1 MKILTI
7 FLFLFLFSFLF
18 FSQNVSVNLHQISK
32 NKNVTLDSIYS
43 KHLEQYRSFYVY
55 LPKKYSRETM
65 YPVVYTTDGQSLS
78 DSLYFN
84 IIDSLIEH
92 KMIKPFIMVCVFSNE
107 KKVENDFLDYRN
119 YEYLKSWSNS
129 KQIDNKNLYEAH
141 LKFFT
146 EELMKFTEAKHSIS
160 SNFEERYMYGFS
172 NGAAFCLALGFE
184 RQNLFGNYI
193 LPSLYGG
200 VYSINEYLSKK
211 DTSKL
216 LSNYYFSYGT
226 KEIYDE
232 FSAIKKLKRKKNIK
246 CTITKFKG
254 GHERVKWADE
264 FISFLKVNL
273 N

>member
-55 LPKKYSRETM
+55 LPKKYSRETL

-129 KQIDNKNLYEAH
+129 KQIDNKNLYARGGGAGAYSAGP
-141 LKFFT
+141 LFT
-146 EELMKFTEAKHSIS
+146 YSRQIFVQGLGSIGS
-160 SNFEERYMYGFS
+160 
-172 NGAAFCLALGFE
+172 ACAP
-184 RQNLFGNYI
+184 YI
-193 LPSLYGG
+193 SGI
-200 VYSINEYLSKK
+200 V
-211 DTSKL
+211 
-216 LSNYYFSYGT
+216 
-226 KEIYDE
+226 
-232 FSAIKKLKRKKNIK
+232 
-246 CTITKFKG
+246 
-254 GHERVKWADE
+254 
-264 FISFLKVNL
+264 
-273 N
+273 